1 MREQC
6 VASVDGFG
14 LQDRQIL
21 TWVSCVLYGSAEES
35 ANPKKSQISWNYAAA
50 MSLLELLDVFLRD
63 GEFHRPDGLKSDCS
77 HSPRQFLRRC
87 CFALVPGSIS
97 WQTSRSPH
105 RSDFDDVMI
114 AHTSA
119 V

>member
-6 VASVDGFG
+6 VASVDGSW
-14 LQDRQIL
+14 LQDRQFL
-21 TWVSCVLYGSAEES
+21 TCVSCVLYSSAEES
-35 ANPKKSQISWNYAAA
+35 ANPKKSQISWNFAAS
-50 MSLLELLDVFLRD
+50 MSLLELLGVFMQD
-63 GEFHRPDGLKSDCS
+63 GEFQRPDDLKSDCS

-87 CFALVPGSIS
+87 CFALVSGLIS